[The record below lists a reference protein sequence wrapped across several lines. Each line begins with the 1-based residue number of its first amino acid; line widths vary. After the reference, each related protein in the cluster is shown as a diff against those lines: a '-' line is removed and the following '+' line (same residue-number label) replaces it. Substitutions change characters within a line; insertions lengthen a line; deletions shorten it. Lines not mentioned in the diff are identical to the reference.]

1 LRLEDVLTQLRL
13 DVSPEVF
20 RPHWEES
27 EAGLPDGIPSFLQPE
42 EIRRNHSWSSLAPE
56 TEPSLL
62 DAAARI
68 RQEPALVM
76 LAWHCYRLLYEH
88 VDYEQTREWPALEP
102 VLKEQSGAF
111 YLLIALGLV
120 PRVLELHRK
129 MGVSEDITRETLQ
142 QIACYSRNYRRM
154 TDGGLGIP
162 VKQLYWLRH
171 YDAGRLFRVG
181 RFEYMLRPFRAQIG
195 VYRHRHT
202 GRVIALAPDGVC
214 YNKEGYVD
222 GTAGVADTEHGWTA
236 TFAEDDEVAV
246 GYPISP
252 LGYAVNRQ
260 VRLEKGLWECVLR
273 HGDTTLEMHIPE
285 GGGMTL
291 DRCANSF
298 RRATAFFERQF
309 PDQPFNSISS
319 TSWIFNNQLQEIRL
333 SSENLARF
341 QRELYLYPVRSSGQD
356 GLWFIFLRE
365 PLDLAKAP
373 RQTSLQQA
381 VADFILAGN
390 TWRNGGMFFLTEHLP
405 CFGTQYYRSQA
416 LDICRERSK

>member
-1 LRLEDVLTQLRL
+1 LQLEDVLTQLRV
-13 DVSPEVF
+13 DVSPEIF

-27 EAGLPDGIPSFLQPE
+27 VASLPEGVPPFLRPE
-42 EIRRNHSWSSLAPE
+42 EVRRNHSWSSLPPE
-56 TEPSLL
+56 TEPALL
-62 DAAARI
+62 AAAARM

-88 VDYEQTREWPALEP
+88 VDYEQTRDWPELKAALG
-102 VLKEQSGAF
+102 EQSGAF

-120 PRVLELHRK
+120 PRVLEVHRK
-129 MGVSEDITRETLQ
+129 MGVSEEITRETLQ
-142 QIACYSRNYRRM
+142 QIVCYSRNYKRM

-171 YDAGRLFRVG
+171 YDAGRLFRLG
-181 RFEYMLRPFRAQIG
+181 RFEYMLRPFRAAIR

-202 GRVIALAPDGVC
+202 GRVVALAPDGVR

-222 GTAGVADTEHGWTA
+222 GSAGIVDTEHGWTA
-236 TFAEDDEVAV
+236 VLTEDEEAVV

-252 LGYAVNRQ
+252 KGYAVKRQ
-260 VRLEKGLWECVLR
+260 VRLEKALWDCVLQQ
-273 HGDTTLEMHIPE
+273 GDTTLEMHIPE

-291 DRCANSF
+291 DRCADSF
-298 RRATAFFERQF
+298 RRATAFFEELF

-319 TSWIFNNQLQEIRL
+319 TSWIFNNQLQQIRL

-365 PLDLAKAP
+365 PLDLATAP
-373 RQTSLQQA
+373 RQTSLQRA
-381 VADFILAGN
+381 VADFISAGN
-390 TWRNGGMFFLTEHLP
+390 VWRNGGMFFLTEHLP
-405 CFGTQYYRSQA
+405 YFGTQYYRSQEP
-416 LDICRERSK
+416 DIWRDQTK